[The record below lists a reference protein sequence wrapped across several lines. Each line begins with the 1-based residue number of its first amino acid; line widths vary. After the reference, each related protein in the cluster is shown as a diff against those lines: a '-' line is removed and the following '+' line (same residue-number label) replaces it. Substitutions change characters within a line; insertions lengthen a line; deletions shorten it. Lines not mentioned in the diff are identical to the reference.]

1 MHGYQAHLRRVS
13 RCFILHDDV
22 WPKALL
28 VLWRYHFSKGFAQLP
43 VQGICFRRL
52 EEEGDASPDGPG
64 CWPAECEGRVLLR
77 CFLQHFCD
85 PQLLWQGMKQREMCA
100 DLVAFRW
107 EPLLPQRF
115 KAGLGCGV
123 KRQRENA
130 CHGRLYP
137 SECMPLLSCQEA
149 LDLIR
154 SRMPQT
160 LLGGALETV
169 PLDAAL
175 GRVLAA
181 SVAADRDQPPFPRS
195 TRDGYAVR
203 AEDTGPRKLTG
214 SVRAGE
220 VWSGPAVIAGETVEV
235 MTGAPVPDGADTV
248 VMLEHVTL
256 ADNNTLNI
264 ESGRTLKPGENVV
277 PRGAE
282 ARAGDTLLQ
291 PGMRISEAEV
301 ALLAS
306 IGMADVPVFR
316 QPVAAILATGD
327 ELVRVDETPLP
338 YQIRNSNSHALA
350 ALVTANGGVPRML
363 PPAADTRESLR
374 QRIASARDAHVLL
387 LTGGVS
393 AGKYDLVEEVLQEFG
408 TELLFTGVR
417 IQPGKPAVFGRI
429 PADATQAEQWVFGL
443 PGNPVSTQVT
453 ALLFAMPMLRALGG
467 ETAPAPV
474 FVGATLST
482 EITVRPGLTRFLPA
496 RLSCSLHAVTVE
508 PTGWQGSGDLHSNA
522 RANCYLVVP
531 PDAET
536 MVAGSTVTV
545 LLR

>member
-1 MHGYQAHLRRVS
+1 
-13 RCFILHDDV
+13 
-22 WPKALL
+22 
-28 VLWRYHFSKGFAQLP
+28 
-43 VQGICFRRL
+43 
-52 EEEGDASPDGPG
+52 
-64 CWPAECEGRVLLR
+64 
-77 CFLQHFCD
+77 
-85 PQLLWQGMKQREMCA
+85 
-100 DLVAFRW
+100 
-107 EPLLPQRF
+107 
-115 KAGLGCGV
+115 
-123 KRQRENA
+123 
-130 CHGRLYP
+130 
-137 SECMPLLSCQEA
+137 MPLLSCQDA
-149 LDLIR
+149 IDLIR
-154 SRMPQT
+154 SKMPQT
-160 LLGGALETV
+160 QPGGAPETV

-175 GRVLAA
+175 NRVLAS
-181 SVAADRDQPPFPRS
+181 SVVADRDQPPFPRS

-203 AEDTGPRKLTG
+203 AQDTGPRKLTG

-235 MTGAPVPDGADTV
+235 MTGAPVPDGADAV

-256 ADNNTLNI
+256 ADNTLTV

-282 ARAGDTLLQ
+282 ARAGDTLLR
-291 PGMRISEAEV
+291 PGMRISAAEV

-374 QRIASARDAHVLL
+374 ERIASARNAHVLL

-393 AGKYDLVEEVLQEFG
+393 AGKYDLVEDVLQEFG
-408 TELLFTGVR
+408 AELLFTGVR
-417 IQPGKPAVFGRI
+417 MQPGKPAVFGHI
-429 PADATQAEQWVFGL
+429 PADGSHREQWVFGL

-474 FVGATLST
+474 FVGATLFT
-482 EITVRPGLTRFLPA
+482 EVTVRPGLTRFLPA

-536 MVAGSTVTV
+536 MAAGSTVTV